1 MTLFITNASAQA
13 ACNAVVDLVDVGST
27 NASGHILIYAGSV
40 PADADAALGGA
51 TLLAELI
58 MSNPAFGAAADIS
71 PGARATASS
80 ITADSSANA
89 TGTASFFRMTNRD
102 ATAIV
107 QGAVSTSGAELNL
120 NSVSIVSGA
129 QVSITSMTVTMP
141 ES

>member
-1 MTLFITNASAQA
+1 MTLFITNAAAIA

-27 NASGHILIYAGSV
+27 NASGHILIYSGSV

-51 TLLAELI
+51 TLLAELV
-58 MSNPAFGAAADIS
+58 MSNAAFGNAADIA
-71 PGARATASS
+71 PGAQATAAS
-80 ITADSSANA
+80 ITADSSADA

-102 ATAIV
+102 ATAIM
-107 QGAVSTSGAELNL
+107 QGAVGTSGAELNL
-120 NSVSIVSGA
+120 NSVAISSGA